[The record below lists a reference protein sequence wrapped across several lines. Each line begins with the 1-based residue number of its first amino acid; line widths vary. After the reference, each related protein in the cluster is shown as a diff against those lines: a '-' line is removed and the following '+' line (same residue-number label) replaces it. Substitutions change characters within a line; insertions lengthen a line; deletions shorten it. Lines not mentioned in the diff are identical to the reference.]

1 VSDGLGNGLGYRS
14 GQGWDVHRLVE
25 GRRLM
30 LGGVEIPHDR
40 GELGHSDGDVLI
52 HALIDAVLGAC
63 ALGDIGSHFPPSDPA
78 WKDAD
83 SGDLL
88 KRTMELAR
96 GAGFEIVNAD
106 CTVILERPK
115 LGPHRD
121 GIRASLAGLLGIG
134 LDRVSV
140 KAKTYEGLGEVGRG
154 EAVEATAIV
163 LMGRRYRA

>member
-1 VSDGLGNGLGYRS
+1 MTDFLSGTHRV

-25 GRRLM
+25 GRRLV
-30 LGGVEIPHDR
+30 LGGAEIPHER

-63 ALGDIGSHFPPSDPA
+63 ALGDIGSHFPPSEAA

-96 GAGFEIVNAD
+96 RAGYEIVNAD
-106 CTVILERPK
+106 CTVIIERPK

-121 GIRASLAGLLGIG
+121 AIRASLASLLGI
-134 LDRVSV
+134 DAERVSV

-163 LMGRRYRA
+163 LMERRRRA